1 MSNSRGVGSSAS
13 LEAEAGLRG
22 RTAQAS
28 DIDGKRAG
36 TVSRVRLGKPK
47 AALQSPK
54 LSGALE
60 RGKPGRRMRSENA
73 VYADRL
79 SRAAEERA

>member
-28 DIDGKRAG
+28 DVDGKRAG
-36 TVSRVRLGKPK
+36 TVPRVRLGKPGGSPSK
-47 AALQSPK
+47 PETQQGLGEGKTGAAH
-54 LSGALE
+54 AL
-60 RGKPGRRMRSENA
+60 
-73 VYADRL
+73 
-79 SRAAEERA
+79 